1 MMRIFVMGTFLLLI
15 GMAKGYGMELNTALK
30 LVQAWGQ
37 DSKDMKF
44 IGELTVDARGGF
56 LTKSAGAFFRYDP
69 PTKRLLVSGLVRYNV
84 TIHSEFP
91 DTWEKMVRASK
102 RESATLGEGELELY
116 PHKLFNFDRDVVLL
130 TKAFTDD
137 TIKPAQFVV
146 ETDWLL
152 TAAHYWFMKRYNKIS
167 SAPEREL
174 ITEGPQINARM
185 LAERPRPW

>member
-1 MMRIFVMGTFLLLI
+1 MMRILVMGAFLLMI
-15 GMAKGYGMELNTALK
+15 GIAKGDCMELNTALK

-37 DSKDMKF
+37 DSKDLKL
-44 IGELTVDARGGF
+44 IGELKVDAQGGF
-56 LTKSAGAFFRYDP
+56 LTKSAGAFFRFDHQ
-69 PTKRLLVSGLVRYNV
+69 TRRLLVSGLVRYDV

-116 PHKLFNFDRDVVLL
+116 THKLFNFDRDVVLL
-130 TKAFTDD
+130 TKAFKDD
-137 TIKPAQFVV
+137 TIQPAQFVV

-167 SAPEREL
+167 TTPEQEL
-174 ITEGPQINARM
+174 ISEGPQINARM
-185 LAERPRPW
+185 LAERRRPW